1 MSTRAGKRQPAS
13 AGPVVRR
20 AFSMQEADAE
30 LIETLR
36 LRYATLGLLMNQS
49 EVVRVGLHA
58 LARMA
63 DTDLEGCASNLE
75 RLAASGRAKASK

>member
-1 MSTRAGKRQPAS
+1 MSTGAGKRQPVP
-13 AGPVVRR
+13 AGQVVRR
-20 AFSMQEADAE
+20 AFSMQKADAD

-49 EVVRVGLHA
+49 EVVRVGLNA

-63 DTDLEGCASNLE
+63 DTDLETSASNLE
-75 RLAASGRAKASK
+75 RLATSGRAKPTK